1 MTDPAGCGVR
11 GWSVSATGARPV
23 PAHMLARQTYPLL
36 TRPSS
41 PPRTYLLTGD
51 DQPRLAAC
59 AYAALAAGHRV
70 VLLPSRHNGSTPGG
84 TLVQISEDGA
94 RRVRCAGKR
103 VRSGWDLAMF
113 SSGSTTG
120 MPRSHGFTL
129 AQLATVTGWY
139 QDIYRATAE
148 SMIVTA
154 LPAAYNFTFV
164 AGVLL
169 AARMGAVLHFSAS
182 AGHVLREAADLAG
195 SCDRVIILAN
205 PVILDQAALP
215 QRLPANILADSGGAP
230 LSTTAVTAYRD
241 HGLDLRE
248 GYGLTETASLTHF
261 DAEATSVSLGTV
273 GTPMPSVGTVIAAG
287 KPVITVASP
296 ATGIPLDLTEPA
308 HGTTLATTDLGMTDS
323 GRRLRLLGR
332 ADDEQIAGQWPRD
345 TLDALGPLL
354 GRRCALIRH
363 LDGRVHIRLLAP
375 VGTAL
380 TGALRDKAASILDL
394 PRAKITIT
402 CQGTAP
408 LLHSAKLT
416 RRETAAG

>member
-1 MTDPAGCGVR
+1 MTDRAGCGVR
-11 GWSVSATGARPV
+11 GWPVSATGAGPV
-23 PAHMLARQTYPLL
+23 PAHMLAQQTYPPL
-36 TRPSS
+36 THPSR

-59 AYAALAAGHRV
+59 AYAAIAAGHRV
-70 VLLPSRHNGSTPGG
+70 MLLPSHHNGPTPGG
-84 TLVQISEDGA
+84 TLVQTRDRRT
-94 RRVRCAGKR
+94 RRVRCAGTH

-120 MPRSHGFTL
+120 MPRSYGFTL
-129 AQLATVTGWY
+129 AQLTTVTGWY
-139 QDIYRATAE
+139 EDIYRATPE
-148 SMIVTA
+148 SIIVTA

-169 AARMGAVLHFSAS
+169 AARVGARLHFSAT
-182 AGHVLREAADLAG
+182 AGQVLREAADLAD

-205 PVILDQAALP
+205 PVILDQAVLP
-215 QRLPANILADSGGAP
+215 QRLPGNILADSGGAP
-230 LSTTAVTAYRD
+230 LSTTAITAYRD

-261 DAEATSVSLGTV
+261 DAEASSVSLGTV
-273 GTPMPSVGTVIAAG
+273 GTPMHGVSTVIASG
-287 KPVITVASP
+287 KPVITVTSP
-296 ATGIPLDLTEPA
+296 ATGIPLDPTEPT
-308 HGTTLATTDLGMTDS
+308 HGTTLATTDLGTSDS

-375 VGTAL
+375 AGTAL

-394 PRAKITIT
+394 PYAKITIT

-416 RRETAAG
+416 RRETPAG